1 MARKKRKKPSDH
13 MDESWLL
20 PYSDLLTLLLA
31 LFIVLFSM
39 SNIDAKKFAE
49 FSSSFSSALSG
60 GTGVMDNPSPIEV
73 ENPKTVGTKDA
84 GTDARNKEEAAAAKK
99 AVKEKRELQNMQSQ
113 IDTYIEDQQ
122 LNQSLQTTL
131 TDEGLRITILDR
143 ALFDSGSATVKP
155 ESIDLARELSDLLV
169 SDTPR
174 KITVAGFTDNVPI
187 GSANFDSNWDLSA
200 MRAINFM
207 KIVLE
212 NPSLDPAN
220 FSAQGYGE
228 YKPVASNDTPEG
240 KAQNRRVEVL
250 VQPNVDLEAAKT
262 KQVETK

>member
-1 MARKKRKKPSDH
+1 MARKRKKKDDH

-39 SNIDAKKFAE
+39 SNVDAKKFAE

-60 GTGVMDNPSPIEV
+60 GTGVMDNPSPVEV
-73 ENPKTVGTKDA
+73 ENPKTVGTKDTA
-84 GTDARNKEEAAAAKK
+84 TDAKTKEEAQAAKK
-99 AVKEKRELQNMQSQ
+99 AVKEKRDLQEMQGQ
-113 IDTYIEDQQ
+113 IDTYINDQQ

-143 ALFDSGSATVKP
+143 ALFDSGSAEVKE
-155 ESIDLARELSDLLV
+155 ESIGLARELSELLI
-169 SDTPR
+169 SDPAR
-174 KITVAGFTDNVPI
+174 KITVAGYTDNVPI

-212 NPSLDPAN
+212 NPKLDPAN

-228 YKPVASNDTPEG
+228 YKPVASNDTDEG
-240 KAQNRRVEVL
+240 RSQNRRVEVL

-262 KQVETK
+262 K